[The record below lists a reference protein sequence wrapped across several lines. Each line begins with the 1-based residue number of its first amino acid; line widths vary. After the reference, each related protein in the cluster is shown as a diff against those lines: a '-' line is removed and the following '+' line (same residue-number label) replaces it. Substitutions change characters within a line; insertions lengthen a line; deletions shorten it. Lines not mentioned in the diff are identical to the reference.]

1 MGGRVDLDAGGES
14 AVHQC
19 RGERNDCHA
28 HREPGRTQRVYSVRV
43 SASAQG
49 DSDKEFGS
57 TILKAC
63 ATIIGETL
71 LHMSLHVQVFG
82 RRHDEP
88 STRCGGRRPK
98 SAKARS
104 RGKFGTGGAAGAM
117 GI

>member
-1 MGGRVDLDAGGES
+1 
-14 AVHQC
+14 VHQC

-49 DSDKEFGS
+49 DSDKEFAS

-71 LHMSLHVQVFG
+71 LHMSLHGTFETCRRYLKMSAHRG
-82 RRHDEP
+82 RPEVISARPERRDLLTPEVAP
-88 STRCGGRRPK
+88 SMNHCCMVACHHE
-98 SAKARS
+98 S
-104 RGKFGTGGAAGAM
+104 
-117 GI
+117 